1 MPLTA
6 HYLEHKLLIT
16 RTVNTDHRFHSGVY
30 FAAYP
35 KIATDYSLRGV
46 GVCLCGKCGPKK
58 RQTKQIMTMFLAKVL
73 VGRCANCNS
82 SDRRPPKNKR
92 TGRLFD
98 STKGYL
104 NGNVVELNLCYVI
117 FDAMQHYPEYI
128 IEFMKE
134 SEEGIS
140 ENSNGT
146 VKSASNTT
154 VQKPHKKTAKKIPV
168 DTSTAEPDDNS
179 TQQ

>member
-1 MPLTA
+1 MS
-6 HYLEHKLLIT
+6 IT

-35 KIATDYSLRGV
+35 KLAADYSLRGV
-46 GVCLCGKCGPKK
+46 GVCLCGKCDPEK
-58 RQTKQIMTMFLAKVL
+58 RHTKQTMSMFLAKVL

-82 SDRRPPKNKR
+82 TDRRPPKNKR

-104 NGNVVELNLCYVI
+104 NGDVVALNLCYVI

-128 IEFMKE
+128 IEFIKE
-134 SEEGIS
+134 NEEGFS

-146 VKSASNTT
+146 VKSVSKTT
-154 VQKPHKKTAKKIPV
+154 AQRPRKKTTKKVPV
-168 DTSTAEPDDNS
+168 ATSTAEPDDS
-179 TQQ
+179 TTQQ